1 MKTFQKIFY
10 KNSISAR
17 YVFWDVI
24 GGSVPGSAR
33 NNREASE

>member
-1 MKTFQKIFY
+1 MKDFQKIFS

-24 GGSVPGSAR
+24 GGSVPGSVR
-33 NNREASE
+33 TYREASQ